1 MNNETCNVA
10 HINGKLGNTIAVAF
24 NDEILWISI
33 QHISD
38 DDSIQSIVSEQLG
51 LVDAIELRTI
61 IDNYINNHC
70 IINDNQGE

>member
-1 MNNETCNVA
+1 MNNETVNVA

-70 IINDNQGE
+70 IINDNQGK